1 MRFVATVSFGKKIR
15 SWKLFDKSHVWRG
28 HRLQGKCKTGQ
39 SCVSTGGPFVWPLL
53 AISTHLHWS
62 IDPHYIPLLC
72 TAPLNPFRDMA
83 LFFTQRRLKIALKSG
98 QETVMA
104 SYVLCPPWWDTL
116 LVWMYLEIRGA
127 AKTHIVAIKTTARYV
142 LLIFGSH
149 FFSFHT
155 WMKCI
160 MKIFWF
166 MWPKSKFLYWRGPY
180 FHRCAM

>member
-1 MRFVATVSFGKKIR
+1 MYYAFSSRGLRLPLYIIFKVWWLVSSRTLWDSFLIFVKRGTEMRFVATVCFGKKIR
-15 SWKLFDKSHVWRG
+15 SCKLFDKSYVWRG

-116 LVWMYLEIRGA
+116 LVWMYL
-127 AKTHIVAIKTTARYV
+127 
-142 LLIFGSH
+142 
-149 FFSFHT
+149 
-155 WMKCI
+155 
-160 MKIFWF
+160 
-166 MWPKSKFLYWRGPY
+166 
-180 FHRCAM
+180 

>member
-1 MRFVATVSFGKKIR
+1 MVSSRTLWDRFLIFDKRGTEMRFVATVCFGKKIR
-15 SWKLFDKSHVWRG
+15 SCKLFDKSHVWRG

-116 LVWMYLEIRGA
+116 LVWMYLEILGA
-127 AKTHIVAIKTTARYV
+127 AKTHISGIITTAFQDMY
-142 LLIFGSH
+142 S
-149 FFSFHT
+149 
-155 WMKCI
+155 
-160 MKIFWF
+160 
-166 MWPKSKFLYWRGPY
+166 
-180 FHRCAM
+180 